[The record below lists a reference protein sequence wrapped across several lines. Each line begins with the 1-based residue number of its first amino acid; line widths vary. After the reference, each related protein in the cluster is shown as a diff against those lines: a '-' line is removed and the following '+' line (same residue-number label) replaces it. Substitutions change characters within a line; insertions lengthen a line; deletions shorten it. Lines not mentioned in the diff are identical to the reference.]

1 MSENVCVRER
11 ERFSVNGIERARA
24 CLWVCVR
31 ERERR
36 ERRELLSWRA
46 ITHLLLLPT

>member
-36 ERRELLSWRA
+36 ELLSWRA